1 MESFSVLRKNINA
14 LLAQRGW
21 SQPELAK
28 RADLDQK
35 TINNIV
41 SERAAISST
50 KLSTIERI
58 AEAFG
63 VTIGEILSDTS
74 CEQINE
80 SADVADEIAILV
92 RNYLVSH
99 PDGRRAIIRLSD
111 SEAKVGQ
118 SSNQ

>member
-1 MESFSVLRKNINA
+1 MESFAVLRKNINA
-14 LLAQRGW
+14 LLEQRGW

-41 SERAAISST
+41 SERISISST
-50 KLSTIERI
+50 KLSTVERI

-63 VTIGEILSDTS
+63 VTIEEMLGDVSGRKVI
-74 CEQINE
+74 E

-92 RNYLVSH
+92 RNYLFSH
-99 PDGRRAIIRLSD
+99 PDGRKAILRLSD
-111 SEAKVGQ
+111 SEAKIAQ